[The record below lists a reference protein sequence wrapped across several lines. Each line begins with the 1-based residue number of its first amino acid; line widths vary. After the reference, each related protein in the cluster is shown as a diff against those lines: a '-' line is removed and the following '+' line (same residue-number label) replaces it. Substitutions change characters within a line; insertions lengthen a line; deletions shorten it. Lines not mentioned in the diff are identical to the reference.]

1 MVGSIFRVNTLE
13 QRVPTCRNF
22 VPTTLTITVLKPM
35 SRWHKFPHNNADFLY
50 QGDSLQ
56 ASWAALHRGDRVEYP
71 DAGWVE
77 RVLEEAPGA
86 APRKFDDDF
95 AALAAFVQDA
105 WRSFHAGDFQQAV
118 SLSEKCGHLAHAAA
132 NKAAGVYATYLEPDE
147 GKQQACY
154 LAAIKRAEAAIDL
167 LPDDPNSHYFHAFN
181 LGRYS
186 QSISVIKALSQ
197 GIGGK
202 IQTSLQ
208 NALELDPDHAEA
220 HTAMG
225 MYHAEIINKVGKM
238 LGKMTYGASAAKAL
252 EHFERALELTPDSP
266 IAHIEYGN
274 GLYLLFEDDRLDEVT
289 DLYVK
294 ASELQPADAMEKLD
308 VEAALA
314 ELE

>member
-1 MVGSIFRVNTLE
+1 
-13 QRVPTCRNF
+13 
-22 VPTTLTITVLKPM
+22 M
-35 SRWHKFPHNNADFLY
+35 SRWNKFPHNNAEFLY
-50 QGDSLQ
+50 EGDGLHD
-56 ASWAALHRGDRVEYP
+56 SWPELHRGDRVEFP

-77 RVLEEAPGA
+77 QVLEESPDA
-86 APRKFDDDF
+86 APLKFDGDF
-95 AALAAFVQDA
+95 AALAATIQDA
-105 WRSFHAGDFQQAV
+105 WRAFHAGDFQRAV

-154 LAAIKRAEAAIDL
+154 LAAIERAESAIEI

-202 IQTSLQ
+202 IHTSLK
-208 NALELDPDHAEA
+208 NALELEPDHAEA

-252 EHFERALELTPDSP
+252 EHFGRALELTPDSP

-274 GLYLLFEDDRLDEVT
+274 GLYLLFDDEKLDEVT
-289 DLYVK
+289 DLYVR

>member
-1 MVGSIFRVNTLE
+1 MNL
-13 QRVPTCRNF
+13 
-22 VPTTLTITVLKPM
+22 M
-35 SRWHKFPHNNADFLY
+35 ARWTRFPHANSDYLY
-50 QGDSLQ
+50 EGGRLLK
-56 ASWAALHRGDRVEYP
+56 AWPVLHRGDCVAFP
-71 DAGWVE
+71 DSSQVQRILDE
-77 RVLEEAPGA
+77 FPQA
-86 APRKFDDDF
+86 APEPFDGDF
-95 AALAAFVQDA
+95 SALAETVQDA
-105 WRSFHAGDFQQAV
+105 WRCFHSGDFHQAV
-118 SLSEKCGHLAHAAA
+118 LVSEKCGQLAHAAA
-132 NKAAGVYATYLEPDE
+132 NKAEGIYATYLEADE
-147 GKQQACY
+147 AKQQARY
-154 LAAIKRAEAAIDL
+154 LSAIARAETAIQT

-208 NALELDPDHAEA
+208 NTLELQPDHAEA

-238 LGKMTYGASAAKAL
+238 LGKMTYGASAAKAI
-252 EHFERALELTPDSP
+252 EHFDRALELTPDSP

-274 GLYLLFEDDRLDEVT
+274 GLYLLFEDDRIDEVT

-294 ASELQPADAMEKLD
+294 ASEMQPKDAMEKLD
-308 VEAALA
+308 VGAALA

>member
-1 MVGSIFRVNTLE
+1 
-13 QRVPTCRNF
+13 
-22 VPTTLTITVLKPM
+22 M
-35 SRWHKFPHNNADFLY
+35 SRWNSFPHTSPDYLY
-50 QGDSLQ
+50 KGNRLLE
-56 ASWAALHRGDRVEYP
+56 SWPDLHRGDCVEFP
-71 DAGWVE
+71 DADWVE
-77 RVLEEAPGA
+77 RTVEQVPEAMSNT
-86 APRKFDDDF
+86 FDGDF
-95 AALAAFVQDA
+95 SELAKIIQDA
-105 WRSFHAGDFQQAV
+105 WRSFHSGDFNQAV
-118 SLSEKCGHLAHAAA
+118 RLSELCGPLAHAPA

-147 GKQQACY
+147 TKQQACY
-154 LAAIKRAEAAIDL
+154 LAAIKRAEFANQI

-202 IQTSLQ
+202 IQTSLN
-208 NALELDPDHAEA
+208 NALELQPDHAEA
-220 HTAMG
+220 HTALG

-266 IAHIEYGN
+266 IAHIEYAN

-294 ASELQPADAMEKLD
+294 ASEFEPMDAMEKLD
-308 VEAALA
+308 IEAALA

>member
-1 MVGSIFRVNTLE
+1 MKKL
-13 QRVPTCRNF
+13 
-22 VPTTLTITVLKPM
+22 M
-35 SRWHKFPHNNADFLY
+35 SKWNSFPHNNDDFSY
-50 QGDSLQ
+50 EGDLLLD
-56 ASWAALHRGDRVEYP
+56 SWPNLHLGDCVAFP

-77 RVLEEAPGA
+77 QALNEAPNA
-86 APRKFDDDF
+86 APEDFDGDF
-95 AALAAFVQDA
+95 AALANTMQDA
-105 WRSFHAGDFQQAV
+105 WRCFHSGDFHGAV
-118 SLSEKCGHLAHAAA
+118 NYSEQCGQLAHAAA
-132 NKAAGVYATYLEPDE
+132 NKAEGIYATYLEPDKA
-147 GKQQACY
+147 KQQAHY
-154 LAAIKRAEAAIDL
+154 LTAIARAETAIQA

-186 QSISVIKALSQ
+186 QSISVVKALSQ

-208 NALELDPDHAEA
+208 NALDLQPDHAEA

-238 LGKMTYGASAAKAL
+238 LGKMTYGASAANAL
-252 EHFERALELTPDSP
+252 KHFDRALELTPDSP

-274 GLYLLFEDDRLDEVT
+274 GLYLLFEDDKLDEVS

-294 ASELQPADAMEKLD
+294 ASEMEPMDAMEKLD
-308 VEAALA
+308 IEAALA

>member
-1 MVGSIFRVNTLE
+1 
-13 QRVPTCRNF
+13 
-22 VPTTLTITVLKPM
+22 M
-35 SRWHKFPHNNADFLY
+35 SRWNKFPYNNAEFLY
-50 QGDSLQ
+50 EGDSLRDN
-56 ASWAALHRGDRVEYP
+56 WAALHRGDRVEFP

-77 RVLEEAPGA
+77 RTLEEAPEA
-86 APRKFDDDF
+86 APGRFNHDVES
-95 AALAAFVQDA
+95 LAATIQDA
-105 WRSFHAGDFQQAV
+105 WRSFHAGDFQKAV

-132 NKAAGVYATYLEPDE
+132 NKAAGVYATYLEAEE
-147 GKQQACY
+147 GRQQACY
-154 LAAIKRAEAAIDL
+154 LAAIKRAESAIEI

-202 IQTSLQ
+202 IHTSLQ
-208 NALELDPDHAEA
+208 NTLELEPEHAEA

-252 EHFERALELTPDSP
+252 EHFERALTLTPDSP

-274 GLYLLFEDDRLDEVT
+274 GLYLLFEDVRLDEVT